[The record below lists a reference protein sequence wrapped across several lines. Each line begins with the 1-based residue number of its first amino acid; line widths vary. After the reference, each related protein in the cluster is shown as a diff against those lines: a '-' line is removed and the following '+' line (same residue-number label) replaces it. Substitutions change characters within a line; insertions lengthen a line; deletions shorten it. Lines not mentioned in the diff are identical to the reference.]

1 MVGPLAL
8 RSDNSWSLVMG
19 VPVVTGEERP
29 RCETGVSGR
38 SVGNPRLGVVE
49 GDCGALLIKPSSML
63 GIGTFVGSG
72 TLANAPPAHFCEG
85 LCEGVTESVGAAE
98 SG

>member
-1 MVGPLAL
+1 VVGPLAL

-49 GDCGALLIKPSSML
+49 GGALLIPSSML

-85 LCEGVTESVGAAE
+85 LCEGVTESVEAAE